1 MNYKRIVL
9 SMFMLLGMA
18 VWTKAQN
25 GTLTLKLRPGEV
37 MMETTELQQQELAAL
52 NAIGL
57 LSMEVEYGW
66 HDYCNADNK
75 RLLSIDVWSNS
86 ESLLQTAED
95 VSSTDN
101 IVRELTADDNFTY
114 LLNEDD
120 LAAFADWLY
129 QGDGRGNI
137 MVNDCFRY
145 VKSITMAFD
154 VPSGVRSLISN
165 PSQSDEAW
173 YTLDGRKL
181 SGVPTKPGVYVVGGR
196 KILIGNKR

>member
-18 VWTKAQN
+18 VGTKAQN

-37 MMETTELQQQELAAL
+37 MMETT
-52 NAIGL
+52 
-57 LSMEVEYGW
+57 
-66 HDYCNADNK
+66 
-75 RLLSIDVWSNS
+75 
-86 ESLLQTAED
+86 
-95 VSSTDN
+95 
-101 IVRELTADDNFTY
+101 ELTADDNFTY

-137 MVNDCFRY
+137 MVNDCLRY